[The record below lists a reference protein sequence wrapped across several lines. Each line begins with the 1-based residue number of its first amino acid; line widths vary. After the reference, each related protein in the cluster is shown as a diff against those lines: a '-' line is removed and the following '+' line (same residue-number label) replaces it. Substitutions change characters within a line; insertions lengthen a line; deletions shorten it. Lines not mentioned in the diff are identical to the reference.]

1 MASLESQIASIV
13 NGMNLTTAQINQLTA
28 NIVALRSQS
37 LLELD
42 SDVAK
47 LKDGSHLTKDGFD
60 LLAKAVAGKQLVYSK
75 ILFGDSM
82 RNGQLVETTRKEEYN
97 FTSLI
102 NAKNFELPL
111 VDYQFTGGGTACV
124 KCRVQNANL
133 TEGFYF
139 REFGLFAYDPDT
151 GEEKLY
157 CYRNTG
163 VLSEYIP
170 GGDSDTV
177 WDVIFAVVTVVDE
190 ATNVTAII
198 DGNLAFVTQTEFVN
212 HLNSTNPH
220 PNAPSLKSD
229 VATTTMFWVTSND
242 SHLHRINLADAR
254 RVILGGDAALLPQME
269 RRITQTE
276 INVANLFMQLNSE
289 TELGLK
295 PNLLLVDDFT
305 EYGGCDQFVCNI
317 TGEVAGYPGVQVD
330 DDADILVGHW
340 YTITDG
346 TRSEYVRVNSVAK
359 NDGFIYV
366 GFESALTNTY
376 TLART
381 RLMRSTVMFE
391 ENKVLGAGEIRTVT
405 TYKKNDIGV
414 FTGTGANTLTT
425 LTLNTTQNNSSSF
438 ELSGQ
443 YGFTSNGEFTI
454 SA

>member
-1 MASLESQIASIV
+1 MSSLETQIAAII
-13 NGMNLTTAQINQLTA
+13 NGMNLSTAQINQLTS

-47 LKDGSHLTKDGFD
+47 LKDGSHLTKDGFE
-60 LLAKAVAGKQLVYSK
+60 LLAKAIAGKQLVYSK

-82 RNGQLVETTRKEEYN
+82 RDGQLVETTREEEYN
-97 FTSLI
+97 FTNLI

-111 VDYQFTGGGTACV
+111 IDCRFTGGGTACI
-124 KCRVQNANL
+124 KCRVQNASL

-170 GGDSDTV
+170 GGDSAMA

-198 DGNLAFVTQTEFVN
+198 DGNLAFVTQTEFTD
-212 HLNSTNPH
+212 HLQSANPH
-220 PNAPSLKSD
+220 PNAPSLKAD
-229 VATTTMFWVTSND
+229 VTTTEMFWVTDGD
-242 SHLHRINLADAR
+242 SHLHRINLADVR
-254 RVILGGDAALLPQME
+254 KVILGGDAALLPMME

-276 INVANLFMQLNSE
+276 INVANLFMQLNAE

-295 PNLLLVDDFT
+295 PNLLLADDFT
-305 EYGGCDQFVCNI
+305 EYSGCDQFVCNV
-317 TGEVAGYPGVQVD
+317 TGEVAGAHGVQVD
-330 DDADILVGHW
+330 NDANILVGHW
-340 YTITDG
+340 YAITDG
-346 TRSEYVRVNSVAK
+346 TRSEYVRIQSIAK
-359 NDGFIYV
+359 NDGYIYV
-366 GFESALTNTY
+366 IFESALTNTY

-381 RLMRSTVMFE
+381 RLMRSTVMFL
-391 ENKVLGAGEIRTVT
+391 ENKVLGAGEIRSISTGSAAHGT
-405 TYKKNDIGV
+405 
-414 FTGTGANTLTT
+414 FSGTGANQQTV
-425 LTLNTTQNNSSSF
+425 LTLNTTQNNSGAF

-443 YGFTSNGEFTI
+443 YGFTSSGEFTI
-454 SA
+454 ST